1 MMKGLSL
8 DVEKCSGCRACE
20 LACSMK
26 HTGEYN
32 PLNSRIHIS
41 IFHEKA
47 FAIPVVC
54 FQCNEPWC
62 EKICPSGAIKTK
74 TDEVKGI
81 KVVEI
86 AEDKCVG
93 CKMCML
99 ACPFGNMRF
108 DGRHAVKCDL
118 CEGDPECMRFCA
130 KGALQFKE
138 AEASVGRKWK
148 SIAEKILASHYA

>member
-1 MMKGLSL
+1 MKGISL

-41 IFHEKA
+41 IFPEKA

-62 EKICPSGAIKTK
+62 EKICPSGAITTK
-74 TDEVKGI
+74 TDEEKGI
-81 KVVEI
+81 RVVEI
-86 AEDKCVG
+86 GKDKCVG

-108 DGRHAVKCDL
+108 DGRYAAKCDL
-118 CEGDPECMRFCA
+118 CDGDPECIHFCA

-138 AEASVGRKWK
+138 VEVSVGRKWK
-148 SIAEKILASHYA
+148 TIAEKILASHYA